1 MKIGKG
7 VEWAMHAC
15 TMMALLPPD
24 KVLKADAIARYYD
37 LPPKYMAK
45 HLQALKRSGVAVSV
59 PGPRGGYRLAKPP
72 SDISLWSIAEAI
84 EGAIPLFQCEEIRQ
98 NGPCAHPR
106 ENCETACPI
115 AQVFLE
121 AEERYRESLGAVSV
135 AQINARVAAN
145 MPGQHATSIMEWI
158 NAEATTM
165 QE

>member
-15 TMMALLPPD
+15 TMMALLPAD

-45 HLQALKRSGVAVSV
+45 HLQALTRAGVAVSTS
-59 PGPRGGYRLAKPP
+59 GPRGGYRLARPP

-98 NGPCAHPR
+98 SGPCAHPK
-106 ENCETACPI
+106 EMCETACPI

-121 AEERYRESLGAVSV
+121 AEERYRKSLEAVSV
-135 AQINARVAAN
+135 AQINSRVAVN

-158 NAEATTM
+158 NDKATAM
-165 QE
+165 RE